1 MSKLRPHHD
10 ALFRATF
17 GRREHAL
24 GLLQHWVPADVRDAV
39 DWDSLELVDPSG
51 FDGDLGPHYSDLVYS
66 VELRYPPPGS
76 VPPEHA
82 ASLYVQGRPRKLLF
96 LMLIEHQST
105 PDRFIV
111 WRLLHYGCGLQKR
124 YLKDPEYGELPLV
137 VPLLISNARR
147 AWPYPLDLHSAYPS
161 ELQAF
166 PNIWP
171 HVAQMEIILDDLPA
185 TTAAELV
192 ARKLTDM
199 ARATLCLLRGAPVF
213 KRLVA
218 SFSVIF
224 RLMTRVR
231 EQDPEGHRLLA
242 GYLGSATTPEQ
253 IDELRVI
260 IRGEAPDMEQELV
273 SALDYYRA
281 EGEAKGR
288 VEGRVEGEAKGRV
301 EGEAKGR
308 AEVLQRQLRLKFGEL
323 PEWALQRLQS
333 ASVEQLDSYAER
345 ILTAESLEATLKA

>member
-24 GLLQHWVPADVRDAV
+24 GLLQHWVPADLKDAI

-51 FDGDLGPHYSDLVYS
+51 FDRDLGPHYSDLVYS
-66 VELRYPPPGS
+66 VELRYPPPGL
-76 VPPEHA
+76 VPPGHP
-82 ASLYVQGRPRKLLF
+82 ASLSVQGRPRKLLF
-96 LMLIEHQST
+96 LMVIEHQST

-111 WRLLHYGCGLQKR
+111 WRLLDYICSKQRR
-124 YLKDPEYGELPLV
+124 YLRDPDYGALPPV

-147 AWPYPLDLHSAYPS
+147 AWPYPLDLHSAYPR

-199 ARATLCLLRGAPVF
+199 ARAALCLLRGAPVF
-213 KRLVA
+213 ERLVA
-218 SFSVIF
+218 SFS
-224 RLMTRVR
+224 
-231 EQDPEGHRLLA
+231 
-242 GYLGSATTPEQ
+242 
-253 IDELRVI
+253 
-260 IRGEAPDMEQELV
+260 
-273 SALDYYRA
+273 
-281 EGEAKGR
+281 
-288 VEGRVEGEAKGRV
+288 
-301 EGEAKGR
+301 
-308 AEVLQRQLRLKFGEL
+308 
-323 PEWALQRLQS
+323 
-333 ASVEQLDSYAER
+333 
-345 ILTAESLEATLKA
+345 

>member
-1 MSKLRPHHD
+1 
-10 ALFRATF
+10 
-17 GRREHAL
+17 
-24 GLLQHWVPADVRDAV
+24 
-39 DWDSLELVDPSG
+39 
-51 FDGDLGPHYSDLVYS
+51 
-66 VELRYPPPGS
+66 PGH
-76 VPPEHA
+76 P
-82 ASLYVQGRPRKLLF
+82 ASLSVQGRPRKLLF
-96 LMLIEHQST
+96 LMAIEHQST

-111 WRLLHYGCGLQKR
+111 WRLLHYGCGLQSR

-171 HVAQMEIILDDLPA
+171 HVAQLEIILDDLPA
-185 TTAAELV
+185 TTTAELV

-213 KRLVA
+213 ERLVA
-218 SFSVIF
+218 SFSVIS
-224 RLMTRVR
+224 RLMRQVRV
-231 EQDPEGHRLLA
+231 QDPEDHRLLA

-260 IRGEAPDMEQELV
+260 IRREAPDMEQELV

-281 EGEAKGR
+281 EGRVEGEAKGR
-288 VEGRVEGEAKGRV
+288 VEGRVEG
-301 EGEAKGR
+301 R
-308 AEVLQRQLRLKFGEL
+308 AEML
-323 PEWALQRLQS
+323 
-333 ASVEQLDSYAER
+333 
-345 ILTAESLEATLKA
+345 